1 MELDLIKLLFGFI
14 LAFDLLLYYEI
25 MKLKR
30 KTEVTIKLDDMKY
43 KTQSTMGYHLYV
55 EYKDD
60 TQVKQ
65 EDIPTFEEKDEKIN

>member
-43 KTQSTMGYHLYV
+43 NTQSTLGYHLYV

-60 TQVKQ
+60 KQVQ
-65 EDIPTFEEKDEKIN
+65 QQIPTFEVKDEKNN